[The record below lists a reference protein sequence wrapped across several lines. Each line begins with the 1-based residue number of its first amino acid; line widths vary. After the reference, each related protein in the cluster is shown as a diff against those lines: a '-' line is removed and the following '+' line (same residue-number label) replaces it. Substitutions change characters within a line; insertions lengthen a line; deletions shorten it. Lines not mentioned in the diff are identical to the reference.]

1 MEITQNQTNSTET
14 SEINPFLAE
23 SRQTEEPMVSK
34 RRFRLP
40 RFSPKALLVSLLAL
54 LLLLV
59 LGLTVVT
66 AVKNTFK
73 KAFEPSLSET
83 LSQEEPAQQPTLTP
97 EKPATNPT
105 PQTQIS
111 RGKLPQ
117 SCYEEPES
125 EECKNKLQEILDKEC
140 GGDPEAEVCEPY
152 FQEAVALQAAQECQK
167 DPNSLMCRCLREKD
181 PGECIG
187 QSIRAEAFAPIFCE
201 LAQAPF
207 IGEVFY
213 KLCSEFSLP
222 SASRPSVPESQVD
235 CQLNP
240 YALECQEHF
249 QSTCS
254 QDPYAPGCEEH
265 AATVCLDDPYAA
277 GCEDYCLQNP
287 ESQACQQRCQVDIN
301 IPGCQEFLQNHCQFN
316 PYQLECVAYF
326 EATCPE
332 KTYDAGCIQYCQQNP
347 YSQGCVAFLLQY
359 CRGNLSD
366 PLCMQVLC
374 DRAPQLCTLCQQFP
388 NLCAQIRW

>member
-1 MEITQNQTNSTET
+1 MEIAQGQTDSTET
-14 SEINPFLAE
+14 PEINPPLAE
-23 SRQTEEPMVSK
+23 SGITEK
-34 RRFRLP
+34 ATLAKK
-40 RFSPKALLVSLLAL
+40 RFSFPHLSPRSLLVSLLVL
-54 LLLLV
+54 LFLLV
-59 LGLTVVT
+59 LGLTVVA

-73 KAFEPSLSET
+73 KAFEPSLSKT
-83 LSQEEPAQQPTLTP
+83 LSQEKPTQQPTLTP
-97 EKPATNPT
+97 EKPATSPS

-117 SCYEEPES
+117 SCYENPES

-249 QSTCS
+249 QSTC
-254 QDPYAPGCEEH
+254 
-265 AATVCLDDPYAA
+265 LDDLYAA

-287 ESQACQQRCQVDIN
+287 ESEACQQRCQVDIN

-388 NLCAQIRW
+388 NLCAQIEW

>member
-1 MEITQNQTNSTET
+1 MEITQNQTNSAET
-14 SEINPFLAE
+14 SEINHLLAE
-23 SRQTEEPMVSK
+23 SGIIEKATLAK
-34 RRFRLP
+34 K
-40 RFSPKALLVSLLAL
+40 RFSFPYFSPRPLLVSFLAL
-54 LLLLV
+54 LFLLV
-59 LGLTVVT
+59 LGLTVVV
-66 AVKNTFK
+66 AVKNTLK

-83 LSQEEPAQQPTLTP
+83 LSQEEQTQQPTLTP
-97 EKPATNPT
+97 EKPATSPA

-111 RGKLPQ
+111 RGRLPQ
-117 SCYEEPES
+117 SCYENPES

-140 GGDPEAEVCEPY
+140 GGDPEAAACEPY
-152 FQEAVALQAAQECQK
+152 FQEAVALQAAQECLK

-187 QSIRAEAFAPIFCE
+187 QEIRAQIFVPIFCT
-201 LAQAPF
+201 LAQIPF
-207 IGEVFY
+207 MAGAFD
-213 KLCSEFSLP
+213 KLCSESGLP
-222 SASRPSVPESQVD
+222 SVSRPSVPESQVD

-240 YALECQEHF
+240 YAPECQEHF

-254 QDPYAPGCEEH
+254 QDPYAAGCEEY
-265 AATVCLDDPYAA
+265 AETVCLDDPNAA

-287 ESQACQQRCQVDIN
+287 ESQVCQQRCQVDIN
-301 IPGCQEFLQNHCQFN
+301 IPGCQEFLQNYCQFY
-316 PYQLECVAYF
+316 PYQPGCDQYF
-326 EATCPE
+326 ELTCAQDP
-332 KTYDAGCIQYCQQNP
+332 YQAGCIEHCWQNP
-347 YSQGCVAFLLQY
+347 YTDGCVAFLLQY